1 MSIIKVWTPKGNW
14 STEEVCGLD
23 KVHLIKCAVRSG
35 VEYICSDGE
44 PHFELKENELIESD
58 LIGDDLDRLDPR
70 LYNLS
75 ESKFFLMP
83 LVVLKRMADSELYL
97 REVYNRLLELAEV
110 PVGAGNTIFG
120 ESPRKHTKS
129 KSLYNNDLVINPFA
143 AVRKISQNLGRF

>member
-44 PHFELKENELIESD
+44 PHFELKENELTESD

-70 LYNLS
+70 LYRLS
-75 ESKFFLMP
+75 ESKSFLMP
-83 LVVLKRMADSELYL
+83 LVVLKRMADSKSYL
-97 REVYNRLLELAEV
+97 REVYKRLLELAEV
-110 PVGAGNTIFG
+110 PVGAG
-120 ESPRKHTKS
+120 ED
-129 KSLYNNDLVINPFA
+129 YNIMLKFENE
-143 AVRKISQNLGRF
+143 

>member
-44 PHFELKENELIESD
+44 PHFELKENELTESD

-83 LVVLKRMADSELYL
+83 LVVLKRMADSKSYL
-97 REVYNRLLELAEV
+97 REVYKRLLELAEV
-110 PVGAGNTIFG
+110 PVGAG
-120 ESPRKHTKS
+120 ED
-129 KSLYNNDLVINPFA
+129 YNIMLKFENE
-143 AVRKISQNLGRF
+143 

>member
-44 PHFELKENELIESD
+44 PHFELKENELTESD

>member
-14 STEEVCGLD
+14 SKEEVCGLD
-23 KVHLIKCAVRSG
+23 KVHLIKCAVRFG

-44 PHFELKENELIESD
+44 PHFELKENELTESD

-83 LVVLKRMADSELYL
+83 LVVLKRMADSKSYL
-97 REVYNRLLELAEV
+97 REVYKRLLELAEV
-110 PVGAGNTIFG
+110 PVGAG
-120 ESPRKHTKS
+120 ED
-129 KSLYNNDLVINPFA
+129 YNIMLKFENE
-143 AVRKISQNLGRF
+143 

>member
-44 PHFELKENELIESD
+44 PHFELKENELTACV

-70 LYNLS
+70 LYRLS
-75 ESKFFLMP
+75 ESKSFLMP
-83 LVVLKRMADSELYL
+83 LVVLKSMADRKSYL
-97 REVYNRLLELAEV
+97 REVYKRLLELAEV
-110 PVGAGNTIFG
+110 PVGAG
-120 ESPRKHTKS
+120 ED
-129 KSLYNNDLVINPFA
+129 YNIMLKFEYE
-143 AVRKISQNLGRF
+143 

>member
-14 STEEVCGLD
+14 SKEEVCGLD
-23 KVHLIKCAVRSG
+23 KVHLIKCAVRFG

-44 PHFELKENELIESD
+44 PHFELNHNELTESD

-83 LVVLKRMADSELYL
+83 LVVLQRMADSKSYL
-97 REVYNRLLELAEV
+97 REVYKRLLELAEV
-110 PVGAGNTIFG
+110 PVGAG
-120 ESPRKHTKS
+120 ED
-129 KSLYNNDLVINPFA
+129 YNIMLKFENE
-143 AVRKISQNLGRF
+143 

>member
-14 STEEVCGLD
+14 SKEEVCGLD

-44 PHFELKENELIESD
+44 PHFELKENELTESD

-83 LVVLKRMADSELYL
+83 LVVLKRMADSKSYL
-97 REVYNRLLELAEV
+97 REVYKRLLELAEV
-110 PVGAGNTIFG
+110 PVGAG
-120 ESPRKHTKS
+120 ED
-129 KSLYNNDLVINPFA
+129 YNVMLKFENE
-143 AVRKISQNLGRF
+143 

>member
-14 STEEVCGLD
+14 SKEEVCGLD
-23 KVHLIKCAVRSG
+23 KVYLIKCAVSLG

-44 PHFELKENELIESD
+44 PHFELNHNELTESD

-83 LVVLKRMADSELYL
+83 LVVLKRMADSKSYL
-97 REVYNRLLELAEV
+97 REVYKRLLELAEV
-110 PVGAGNTIFG
+110 PVGAG
-120 ESPRKHTKS
+120 ED
-129 KSLYNNDLVINPFA
+129 YNIMLKFENE
-143 AVRKISQNLGRF
+143 

>member
-44 PHFELKENELIESD
+44 PHFELDNKALTESD
-58 LIGDDLDRLDPR
+58 LIGDGLDRLDPR

-83 LVVLKRMADSELYL
+83 LVVLKRMADSKSYL
-97 REVYNRLLELAEV
+97 REVYKRLLELAEV
-110 PVGAGNTIFG
+110 PVGAG
-120 ESPRKHTKS
+120 ED
-129 KSLYNNDLVINPFA
+129 YNIMLKFENE
-143 AVRKISQNLGRF
+143 

>member
-44 PHFELKENELIESD
+44 PHFELNQNELTESD

-83 LVVLKRMADSELYL
+83 LVVLKRMADSKSYL
-97 REVYNRLLELAEV
+97 REVYKRLLELAEV
-110 PVGAGNTIFG
+110 PVGAG
-120 ESPRKHTKS
+120 ED
-129 KSLYNNDLVINPFA
+129 YNIMLKFENE
-143 AVRKISQNLGRF
+143 

>member
-44 PHFELKENELIESD
+44 PHFELKENELTESD

-97 REVYNRLLELAEV
+97 REVYKRLLELAEV
-110 PVGAGNTIFG
+110 PVGAG
-120 ESPRKHTKS
+120 ED
-129 KSLYNNDLVINPFA
+129 YNIMLKFENE
-143 AVRKISQNLGRF
+143 